1 VRAGLG
7 RTAQQAVTPKA
18 DDDMPSACTADTG
31 SRAPVFPALAQ
42 SLPAR
47 RGVRRGARWGLQ
59 GLAALCL
66 TAAFGAAPAAAQS
79 LEEALVEAYIN
90 NPSLLSQRASVRTT
104 DEGVPQ
110 ALANWRPTV
119 QITGDY
125 GYELN
130 KSNQRATTNASR
142 RLEPA
147 SVGIDLTQP
156 LFRGGRTLAEVSQA
170 ENAVQAARARLLD
183 TEQSILLE
191 AATAYLNVVRDQA
204 TLLLNI
210 NNERVLRRQLEA
222 TQDRFQVGEITRTD
236 VHQAEARLARS
247 TATRIQG
254 EGALENSR
262 AAYQNVVG
270 SFPQS
275 ELAFPPQ
282 PSDLPDSKDEAIRRA
297 AISNPNVIAA
307 QFDHEAALDNVD
319 SQWGQLLPELEITA
333 SMDRSLEASA
343 VGQEVDSVSAQV
355 SLTMPLYQQGAV
367 YSQVREAKQQVAEE
381 LRTIDQQRRDAVE
394 LATTAWENLL
404 SARARVEAF
413 QTQVQAAEIAF
424 DGVEREASVGSRT
437 VLDVLDAEQELLDA
451 RVSAVT
457 AQRDELVAA
466 FQLKSAVGELTAFHL
481 ELPVQLYDPQEHY
494 NDVRDRWFGT
504 SGPGNGVDGQPRGG
518 EGDEAS
524 E

>member
-1 VRAGLG
+1 MQCAKRHKQSRFRPWVGAAAVLG
-7 RTAQQAVTPKA
+7 FAAMVQPAQ
-18 DDDMPSACTADTG
+18 
-31 SRAPVFPALAQ
+31 AQ
-42 SLPAR
+42 SLD
-47 RGVRRGARWGLQ
+47 
-59 GLAALCL
+59 
-66 TAAFGAAPAAAQS
+66 
-79 LEEALVEAYIN
+79 EALVEAYLN
-90 NPSLLSQRASVRTT
+90 NPTLLAERATVRTT

-125 GYELN
+125 GLEIN
-130 KSNQRATTNASR
+130 KSNQRATSNVTR

-170 ENAVQAARARLLD
+170 ENQVQAARARLLNS
-183 TEQSILLE
+183 EQTILLE
-191 AATAYLNVVRDQA
+191 AATAYLDVVRDQA

-254 EGALENSR
+254 EGNLENSR

-270 SFPQS
+270 SFPQGD
-275 ELAFPPQ
+275 LAFPP
-282 PSDLPDSKDEAIRRA
+282 LPGDMPESKDEAIRRA
-297 AISNPNVIAA
+297 AISNPNVVAA

-319 SQWGQLLPELEITA
+319 SQWGQLLPELEFTA
-333 SMDRSLEASA
+333 SMDRALEAAA
-343 VGQEVDSVSAQV
+343 VGQEVDSVTAQV

-394 LATTAWENLL
+394 SATSAWENLT
-404 SARARVEAF
+404 SARARVDAF
-413 QTQVQAAEIAF
+413 QTQVQAAEVAF
-424 DGVEREASVGSRT
+424 EGVEREASVGSRT

-451 RVSAVT
+451 RVSEVS
-457 AQRDELVAA
+457 AQRDELSAA
-466 FQLKSAVGELTAFHL
+466 FQLKSAIGEMTAFHL
-481 ELPVQLYDPQEHY
+481 KLPVQLYDPQEHY
-494 NDVRDRWFGT
+494 NDVRDRWIGT
-504 SGPGNGVDGQPRGG
+504 SGPGNGVDAGG
-518 EGDEAS
+518 EESDGDG
-524 E
+524 